1 MKRRFAGLAVALV
14 LALVGCGP
22 DTKHEI
28 LKKTENVETKAD
40 LEEAIGAPDGRHKV
54 GPIETWVYEA
64 SDGEVTFVITGE
76 TVRMQTT
83 SDPDS

>member
-1 MKRRFAGLAVALV
+1 MKRRFAGLAIALI

-40 LEEAIGAPDGRHKV
+40 LEEALGPPDDRNKV

-64 SDGEVTFVITGE
+64 SDGEVTFLITGE
-76 TVRMQTT
+76 TVRIQAT
-83 SDPDS
+83 SE